1 MRAGVSIMRALV
13 KAGQDRASPMD
24 VYRSREASEANI
36 VLLYAREDER
46 QMGALIEAGC
56 ALGAGKQVYLVAPW
70 AKWSFR
76 FHPRMRCFD
85 TLEHWLPW
93 LRRRLADICCGRWI
107 RARAVGHRKTVR
119 SLRRVYHPISGR

>member
-1 MRAGVSIMRALV
+1 MRALV

-24 VYRSREASEANI
+24 VYRSREASEADI

-46 QMGALIEAGC
+46 QMGALVEAGC

-76 FHPRMRCFD
+76 F
-85 TLEHWLPW
+85 
-93 LRRRLADICCGRWI
+93 I
-107 RARAVGHRKTVR
+107 RACAASTRLSIGCPGCGADWRIFAAGD
-119 SLRRVYHPISGR
+119 G